1 MDEEAFDIMSQQ
13 WNKMAINGKHIDI
26 SGTKNTFNLTK
37 ALETLKD
44 DELLAVYAS
53 VWTNEISN
61 HVTLLKHWYGD
72 KILTV

>member
-1 MDEEAFDIMSQQ
+1 MDEEPFDIMSQQ
-13 WNKMAINGKHIDI
+13 WNKMASNGKHIDI
-26 SGTKNTFNLTK
+26 SGTKNTFNITK

-53 VWTNEISN
+53 VWTNKISN

>member
-1 MDEEAFDIMSQQ
+1 
-13 WNKMAINGKHIDI
+13 MASNGKHIDI

-53 VWTNEISN
+53 VWTNKISN
-61 HVTLLKHWYGD
+61 HVTPLKDWYGD